1 MNPVYGDL
9 FIKPLFITIF
19 HGDGNFYEFAVVFCK
34 VGIKARLV
42 RQRYIIVLCIG
53 FFDAGEYVFGNRF
66 NFFDFHKNVPRL
78 N

>member
-9 FIKPLFITIF
+9 FIQPLLIPIF

-34 VGIKARLV
+34 VGIKTRQV
-42 RQRYIIVLCIG
+42 GQRYMVLRVG
-53 FFDAGEYVFGNRF
+53 FFDAGENVFWNRF
-66 NFFDFHKNVPRL
+66 NFFDFHKKGPRL